1 MKAVQV
7 RVMGKV
13 QGVFY
18 RASARGEAERLGL
31 SGWARNMS
39 DGSVALLL
47 QGEDQAVDEMLA
59 WCRVGPP
66 GAEPGWLDVQPV
78 VTDASLIGF
87 SAA

>member
-7 RVMGKV
+7 TVTGKV
-13 QGVFY
+13 QGVFF
-18 RASARGEAERLGL
+18 RASARGEAVRLGV

-39 DGSVALLL
+39 DGSVALRL
-47 QGEDQAVDEMLA
+47 QGEDRAVDEMLA

-78 VTDASLIGF
+78 APEASLTSF
-87 SAA
+87 WVW

>member
-7 RVMGKV
+7 TVTGKV
-13 QGVFY
+13 QGVFF
-18 RASARGEAERLGL
+18 RAGARGEAVRLGI

-47 QGEDQAVDEMLA
+47 QGDDPAVDAMLA

-66 GAEPGWLDVQPV
+66 GAEPGRLDARPV
-78 VTDASLIGF
+78 VPDASLTGF
-87 SAA
+87 SVA